1 MKKRN
6 FRTKKNKRSTLI
18 AVLSTVLLV
27 GGLGAMTSGFKDWTF
42 KSDEPISLEKIMQ
55 RKETGDVVSTE
66 GIVLGYVTD
75 TNNHEKTKGLLIVE
89 PSTQKMI
96 SVQGFTDTYPNYKDV
111 NEDVIMIGD
120 RIQLNDV
127 TYYEDSTEDYVAS
140 SSSVMQDRAILEV
153 TEDSTIEIIS
163 SRNNVKITEDVRV
176 ITDKVSMLNAFLD
189 FEMYDV
195 VKFVATEE
203 SPLYVGQSS
212 ATASDANA
220 FLHFNSSASDMTA
233 ARITTK
239 IGESTAERLV
249 AVTKYDTNID
259 YFGLN
264 KTSATAKAKTYTDG
278 ELIGVVTHVTPSYV
292 CITPINEIT
301 LA

>member
-6 FRTKKNKRSTLI
+6 FRTKKNKRSTLV

-27 GGLGAMTSGFKDWTF
+27 GGLGSMTSGFKDWTF

-66 GIVLGYVTD
+66 GIVLGFVSD
-75 TNNHEKTKGLLIVE
+75 TNNYESVRGLLIVE
-89 PSTQKMI
+89 PKTQKMI
-96 SVQGFTDTYPNYKDV
+96 SVQGFTEGYPNYKDV
-111 NEDVIMIGD
+111 NEDVIAIGD
-120 RIQLNDV
+120 KIQLNDV
-127 TYYEDSTEDYVAS
+127 TYYEDSTTDHVAS

-153 TEDSTIEIIS
+153 TKDSTIEIIS
-163 SRNNVKITEDVRV
+163 SRNNVRITEDVKV
-176 ITDKVSMLNAFLD
+176 ITDKVSMLNTFLG

-195 VKFVATEE
+195 VKFVASSENK
-203 SPLYVGQSS
+203 LYVGQSS

-220 FLHFNSSASDMTA
+220 FLHYNSSANDMPA

-249 AVTKYDTNID
+249 AVTRYDTNIN

-264 KTSATAKAKTYTDG
+264 RTTATAQVKLYTEG

-292 CITPINEIT
+292 CITPIDTIT
-301 LA
+301 LS

>member
-6 FRTKKNKRSTLI
+6 FRTKKNKRSIIT

-66 GIVLGYVTD
+66 GIVLGFVSD
-75 TNNHEKTKGLLIVE
+75 VNNLESVRGLLVVE

-96 SVQGFTDTYPNYKDV
+96 SVQGFTEGYPNYYDA
-111 NEDVIMIGD
+111 NGDVIQIGD
-120 RIQLNDV
+120 RIQLNSV
-127 TYYEDSTEDYVAS
+127 TYYEDSTTKHVS
-140 SSSVMQDRAILEV
+140 TPSSVMQERSILEV

-163 SRNNVKITEDVRV
+163 SRNKVRITEDVHV
-176 ITDKVSMLNAFLD
+176 VTDKVSMLETFLD

-195 VKFVATEE
+195 VKFVASEE
-203 SPLYVGQSS
+203 NPLYVGQSS
-212 ATASDANA
+212 ATASDSNA
-220 FLHFNSSASDMTA
+220 YLHYDSTASSNTSAY
-233 ARITTK
+233 ITTK
-239 IGESTAERLV
+239 IGESTSERLV
-249 AVTKYDTNID
+249 AVTKYDTNIS

-264 KTSATAKAKTYTDG
+264 KTSSNAKAKTYTDG
-278 ELIGVVTHVTPSYV
+278 ELIGVVTHVTAGYV
-292 CITPINEIT
+292 CITPIDSIT